1 MGGGGSAPPPVEVN
15 QCDVMENQMKQEY
28 GDDFRTNREKFP
40 LTSEVLGFLA
50 GTPCKDHFNYSSLV
64 NEFCAEINNFDKQ
77 VGSGQQCA
85 DLVDRS
91 VRSRWCL
98 MSGEGQQDGERLK
111 TDPKCTSSQLGD
123 QYHPTAT
130 SYCQSHAN
138 DRWCACYN
146 LKNKVCTNNPNA
158 AGCGYYKQLEDNRA
172 AFGQEPKIEDPKNPG
187 EMIECSPSEHGS
199 CPYSVGYTIL
209 KENAHCRPRSC
220 DSGYIPEN
228 VKSDCAPSYN
238 FCDKDLNIQS
248 MTNNNIVVEC
258 NGPNFGTLPDW
269 WDEEF
274 DDSFFDDDREPP
286 FDTFPLNKLPITRF
300 PKKFDW
306 KNRNVRYLTY
316 GGVGS
321 VSSCCCC
328 MLLLLMLMRRR

>member
-15 QCDVMENQMKQEY
+15 QCDVMEDQLKQEY

-40 LTSEVLGFLA
+40 LTSQVLTYLA
-50 GTPCKDHFNYSSLV
+50 STPCEAHFNYSDLV
-64 NEFCAEINNFDKQ
+64 NEFCDDINHFTEQIGN
-77 VGSGQQCA
+77 GQTCA
-85 DLVDRS
+85 DRVDRS
-91 VRSRWCL
+91 VRGQWCL
-98 MSGEGQQDGERLK
+98 MTGEGQKEGERLQ
-111 TDPKCTSSQLGD
+111 TDGKCNSSMLGD

-130 SYCQSHAN
+130 SYCRSHPT
-138 DRWCACYN
+138 DKWCACYN
-146 LKNKVCTNNPNA
+146 LKNKVCETNSNA
-158 AGCGYYKQLEDNRA
+158 AGCGYYKQLEDNRTV
-172 AFGQEPKIEDPKNPG
+172 FGQEPEG
-187 EMIECSPSEHGS
+187 GG
-199 CPYSVGYTIL
+199 YSDGYTIL

-228 VKSDCAPSYN
+228 VKSDCQPSYH
-238 FCDKDLNIQS
+238 FCDKDINIQS

-258 NGPNFGTLPDW
+258 NGPGALVLPDW

-328 MLLLLMLMRRR
+328 MLLLIMLMKRR